1 MESTIRGGTPPP
13 SRASGKDVDSLGPS
27 DRSDTGSD
35 IQGERPMA
43 TGPDNE
49 SELGATVAD
58 LSSDSDA
65 SGTGERASADG
76 RDPLDGEDI
85 MPDRIIDDPN
95 PNASD
100 DPTRRQKSF
109 EAAELPIDDDTS
121 DIDDEDDDEDGQDGQ
136 EDEQIDQAT
145 GR

>member
-1 MESTIRGGTPPP
+1 MESTIRGSTPPP
-13 SRASGKDVDSLGPS
+13 TRASGKDADALGPS
-27 DRSDTGSD
+27 DSSDSGSD

-43 TGPDNE
+43 TRPDNE
-49 SELGATVAD
+49 NELGATVAD
-58 LSSDSDA
+58 LASDSDA

-76 RDPLDGEDI
+76 DDPLDGEDI

-121 DIDDEDDDEDGQDGQ
+121 DIDDEDEDEDGLEG
-136 EDEQIDQAT
+136 EQIDQAT